1 MTVPSRFKGFS
12 RLPEQVQR
20 KMSPQLANKYNMG
33 GGVLQRP
40 LFRQMG
46 GPANAMPANQAMP
59 PAPPPPMPTPPPP
72 MPMAQGPDPR
82 MQQAEAQMQGVGEQF
97 AQQTMENIDQAQDVE
112 GAINALRGNAK
123 PIEARYDE
131 LAGFVGQGDAQQTP
145 ESVLAMVQPTIMM
158 TEQGATDSGIG
169 QLIQSIAGSEMETPT
184 GEPTAMGQGVG
195 ELMAMGAGN
204 TPPVNFNQGGP
215 VEVRRYAP
223 GGVVERATQLQS
235 ELLPLYEQIY
245 GSEAEKQ
252 AELEEAKRFQRGQAG
267 LDLAKFGLALASP
280 TAQPMSF
287 AEKLA
292 AAGQPLATS
301 LGERASAFQKAQ
313 LEQRAQ
319 GKQAQAGALQAAVN
333 QAFTEQAQQAQF
345 DLAEVKSP
353 TQKPFSLA
361 PGAKLF
367 GVDGTLI
374 AENKD
379 PQPKIIKLAPGEIA
393 YNEKGVEV
401 ARRPAETKTV
411 TLKEGET
418 LFNKETG
425 EQIASVPGTYTLG
438 QGQVVYNKD
447 GSVKIE
453 GPKKPETTHLLGKDQ
468 ILVNKN
474 GDEIA
479 RGKETKETITLSPG
493 QSVIDKSGVV
503 IASADAEAKFQDFYL
518 LNDDGTVDVETVNI
532 STDKGKED
540 AQKLITDGYT
550 ASSSLAVEKV
560 KQDNRIALA
569 EKVNIFKTEM
579 FDKKVNA
586 EIDAEL
592 RAENRQISEEQ
603 RDLMYFEKRLVLEVE
618 AKVNEE
624 QRASGRQLNAEERAN
639 IEADRRK
646 LLDEEIQIR
655 KEIRALE
662 NRDNIEVREVD
673 GQILVFDKTKP
684 NEAPTVLFGEP
695 DLPEP
700 EIRVFTL
707 QQGGQSIRVFEDI
720 NSNAGQ
726 ALLQQVNEQNK
737 DNPGSASFEKPT
749 TIKNTPKGYLIPD
762 EGVRMSYDGGRTY
775 VGLDGKQQNIPG
787 GAFTVSD
794 TVAYEVM
801 RREKLVAHSKKSLED
816 MDALIASNM
825 EFVDGEGTVAEVKDA
840 YAAARSG
847 TGFWSK
853 IAAGLDAVVGGLS
866 AGKFSLFKGTQEAR
880 KFVKM
885 VRVLGRSALS
895 VSPRFAVADLEA
907 VAQLFPNEE
916 ALFTNPVTE
925 ANKLSTLVKYLDEE
939 KRRILGLFKANA
951 PMDKSQVAVLNQKI
965 FEIDKLTTMLGPI
978 TSGASSEISVDAVQE
993 AEGIMQQNVNKGKK

>member
-1 MTVPSRFKGFS
+1 
-12 RLPEQVQR
+12 
-20 KMSPQLANKYNMG
+20 
-33 GGVLQRP
+33 
-40 LFRQMG
+40 
-46 GPANAMPANQAMP
+46 
-59 PAPPPPMPTPPPP
+59 
-72 MPMAQGPDPR
+72 
-82 MQQAEAQMQGVGEQF
+82 EQF
-97 AQQTMENIDQAQDVE
+97 AQQTMANIDQAEDIE

-158 TEQGATDSGIG
+158 TEQGAMDSGIG
-169 QLIQSIAGSEMETPT
+169 QLIQSIAGSDMETPT

-215 VEVRRYAP
+215 VEVRRFEN
-223 GGVVERATQLQS
+223 GGVAERAAALKDQ
-235 ELLPLYEQIY
+235 LLPLYEQIY

-280 TAQPMSF
+280 TDQPMSF

-313 LEQRAQ
+313 LAQKAQ
-319 GKQAQAGALQAAVN
+319 GKQAQASALTAALQ
-333 QAFTEQAQQAQF
+333 QATAEQAQQAAL
-345 DLAEVKSP
+345 DLAKLKSP
-353 TQKPFSLA
+353 AQKPFSLA

-367 GVDGTLI
+367 GVDGKLI

-379 PQPKIIKLAPGEIA
+379 LEPKIIKLGPGEIA

-418 LFNKETG
+418 LVNKETG
-425 EQIASVPGTYTLG
+425 DVIAEIPGTFTLG

-468 ILVNKN
+468 ILVDKN
-474 GDEIA
+474 GKVIA
-479 RGKETKETITLSPG
+479 KGKETKETITLSPG
-493 QSVIDKSGVV
+493 QQVVDKSGVV

-518 LNDDGTVDVETVNI
+518 LNQDGTVDVKTVNI

-569 EKVNIFKTEM
+569 EKVQGFKVEM

-603 RDLMYFEKRLVLEVE
+603 RDLLYFEKRLKLEID
-618 AKVNEE
+618 AKIAEE
-624 QRASGRQLNAEERAN
+624 ERALGRQLDQEERNN
-639 IEADRRK
+639 IENDRRK
-646 LLDEEIQIR
+646 LLEEEIQIR
-655 KEIRALE
+655 KEIRAVE
-662 NRDNIEVREVD
+662 NRDNIEVRELD
-673 GQILVFDKTKP
+673 GQLVVFDKTKP
-684 NEAPTVLFGEP
+684 NQDPIAVFGEP

-707 QQGGQSIRVFEDI
+707 QQNGKTIRVFEDI

-737 DNPGSASFEKPT
+737 DNPGSASFDKPT
-749 TIKNTPKGYLIPD
+749 TIKNTPKGYFIPD
-762 EGVRMSYDGGRTY
+762 EGVRMSYDGGKTY
-775 VGLDGKQQNIPG
+775 VNLNGEQQNIPG

-794 TVAYEVM
+794 TIAYDVM
-801 RREKLVAHSKKSLED
+801 KKEKLVAHSKKSLEEMDQSLVQGIDFFDTNGVREGD
-816 MDALIASNM
+816 MASVIN
-825 EFVDGEGTVAEVKDA
+825 A
-840 YAAARSG
+840 YESARKG
-847 TGFWSK
+847 TGTWS
-853 IAAGLDAVVGGLS
+853 
-866 AGKFSLFKGTQEAR
+866 
-880 KFVKM
+880 
-885 VRVLGRSALS
+885 
-895 VSPRFAVADLEA
+895 
-907 VAQLFPNEE
+907 
-916 ALFTNPVTE
+916 
-925 ANKLSTLVKYLDEE
+925 
-939 KRRILGLFKANA
+939 
-951 PMDKSQVAVLNQKI
+951 
-965 FEIDKLTTMLGPI
+965 
-978 TSGASSEISVDAVQE
+978 
-993 AEGIMQQNVNKGKK
+993 